1 MNQNSIE
8 DMNNTVKNQK
18 TEIITLSKIIS
29 NFSRKIKF
37 SLRSISIR
45 VMKNNL

>member
-18 TEIITLSKIIS
+18 IEIITLSKIIS